1 MDGQFA
7 TLSCISERSFTNKK
21 KSLMG
26 CMQTRQCRI
35 VATVGP
41 ASSSPSMLRLIHDA
55 GVDVFRLN
63 MSHGRH
69 EKLTL
74 AHNALRRIEAETGIP
89 LAVFADLQGP
99 KIRTG
104 AFKGAGI
111 TLKYGASYKLKLDKE
126 TCEAGVIPIPHKE
139 LLDILQPGDILKLD
153 DGKLQ
158 VTISSR
164 KGDDIIAKA
173 DTPGELKDR
182 KGVNAPGRI
191 LPISALTEKDR
202 EDLAFALDLGVD
214 YVALS
219 FVQKPEDIDEAKA
232 LIRGRAGII
241 AKIEKPQAV
250 DFLDEIIEKA
260 DAIMVARGDL
270 GVECAPEDVPL
281 IQRRVIRACRRAGK
295 PVIVATHML
304 ESMIESIAPTRAEA
318 SDVSTAVYQ
327 GADAVMLSAETA
339 VGRHPPAAVAI
350 MDRIILATEKD
361 GESGSYKS
369 DRRDDEDYATGDA
382 MTLSARRIAE
392 VLHCRF
398 AVAYTKTGS
407 TARRLSRDRPHCPI
421 IAATPDAHIA
431 RNLALYWGVRPVV
444 TEDISHFHEMIEKAD
459 RLAVNNGGEDG
470 ERIIILAGY
479 PFGRPGKTNTLKI
492 SYIGDA

>member
-1 MDGQFA
+1 MRKRLA
-7 TLSCISERSFTNKK
+7 K
-21 KSLMG
+21 
-26 CMQTRQCRI
+26 I
-35 VATVGP
+35 VATIGP

-63 MSHGRH
+63 MSHGQH
-69 EKLTL
+69 EKL
-74 AHNALRRIEAETGIP
+74 ALTYDSIRRIEAETGTP

-104 AFKGAGI
+104 AFRDGAI
-111 TLKYGASYKLKLDKE
+111 TLRYGAEYKLAHAKE
-126 TCEAGVIPIPHKE
+126 TSEDDVIPIPHKE
-139 LLDILQPGDILKLD
+139 LLDILAAGDILKLD

-158 VTISSR
+158 ITVSSR
-164 KGDDIIAKA
+164 KGDKIIAKA

-182 KGVNAPGRI
+182 KGINVPGRV

-202 EDLAFALDLGVD
+202 EDLEFALNLGVD

-219 FVQKPEDIDEAKA
+219 FVQKPEDIDEAKS
-232 LIRGRAGII
+232 LIRGRTRII

-250 DFLDEIIEKA
+250 EHLDEIIDKS

-281 IQRRVIRACRRAGK
+281 IQRRIVRACRRAGK

-304 ESMIESIAPTRAEA
+304 ESMVESIAPTRAEA

-339 VGRHPPAAVAI
+339 VGRHPPTAVAI
-350 MDRIILATEKD
+350 MDRIIIATEKD
-361 GESGSYKS
+361 DESGSYKS
-369 DRRDDEDYATGDA
+369 DRRDDENYTTADA

-407 TARRLSRDRPHCPI
+407 TAARLSRDRPHCPV
-421 IAATPDAHIA
+421 IAATPDEAVA
-431 RNLALYWGVRPVV
+431 RDLALYWGVWPVV

-459 RLAVNNGGEDG
+459 RLAIDKGGDDG
-470 ERIIILAGY
+470 DRIIILAGY

-492 SYIGDA
+492 SRIGALES

>member
-1 MDGQFA
+1 
-7 TLSCISERSFTNKK
+7 
-21 KSLMG
+21 
-26 CMQTRQCRI
+26 
-35 VATVGP
+35 
-41 ASSSPSMLRLIHDA
+41 MLRLIHDA

-63 MSHGRH
+63 MSHGQH
-69 EKLTL
+69 EKL
-74 AHNALRRIEAETGIP
+74 ARVSEAIRRIESETGTP

-104 AFKGAGI
+104 AFADGQI
-111 TLKYGASYKLKLDKE
+111 TLKYGDEYKLSHAKE
-126 TCEAGVIPIPHKE
+126 TTEPGVIPIPHRE
-139 LLDILQPGDILKLD
+139 LLDILESGDILKLD

-158 VTISSR
+158 VTVSGR
-164 KGDDIIAKA
+164 DGDAITVKA

-182 KGVNAPGRI
+182 KGINVPGRA
-191 LPISALTEKDR
+191 LPISALTDKDR
-202 EDLAFALDLGVD
+202 EDLEFALSLGVD

-219 FVQKPEDIDEAKA
+219 FVQKPDDIDEAKA
-232 LIRGRAGII
+232 LINGRAGVI
-241 AKIEKPQAV
+241 AKIEKPLAV
-250 DFLDEIIEKA
+250 DHLDKIIEKA

-281 IQRRVIRACRRAGK
+281 IQRRIIRACRRAGK

-304 ESMIESIAPTRAEA
+304 ESMVESIAPTRAEA

-339 VGRHPPAAVAI
+339 VGRHPPTAVAI
-350 MDRIILATEKD
+350 MDRIIIATEKD
-361 GESGSYKS
+361 DESGSYKS
-369 DRRDDEDYATGDA
+369 DRRDDEDYTTADA

-407 TARRLSRDRPHCPI
+407 TARRLSRDRPHCPV
-421 IAATPDAHIA
+421 IAATPDPRVA
-431 RNLALYWGVRPVV
+431 RNLSLYWGVRPVV

-459 RLAVNNGGEDG
+459 RLAVDHGGKDG
-470 ERIIILAGY
+470 DRVIILAGY

-492 SYIGDA
+492 SRIGTLES

>member
-1 MDGQFA
+1 
-7 TLSCISERSFTNKK
+7 
-21 KSLMG
+21 
-26 CMQTRQCRI
+26 
-35 VATVGP
+35 
-41 ASSSPSMLRLIHDA
+41 MLRLIYEA
-55 GVDVFRLN
+55 GVDIFRLN
-63 MSHGRH
+63 MSHGQH
-69 EKLTL
+69 EKLRL
-74 AHNALRRIEAETGIP
+74 VAESIRRIEADTGAP

-104 AFKGAGI
+104 AFKDGGI
-111 TLKYGASYKLKLDKE
+111 ALKFGEEYALTLASE
-126 TCEAGVIPIPHKE
+126 TSDPGVIPIPHKE
-139 LLDILQPGDILKLD
+139 LLDILAPGDVLKLD

-158 VTISSR
+158 VTVSSR
-164 KGDDIIAKA
+164 EGDEITVKA

-182 KGVNAPGRI
+182 KGINVPGRA

-202 EDLAFALDLGVD
+202 EDLEFAMELGVD

-232 LIRGRAGII
+232 LIKDRAGII

-250 DFLDEIIEKA
+250 EHLDEIIDKS

-281 IQRRVIRACRRAGK
+281 IQRRIVRACRRAGK

-304 ESMIESIAPTRAEA
+304 ESMVESIAPTRAEA

-339 VGRHPPAAVAI
+339 VGRHPPTAVAI
-350 MDRIILATEKD
+350 MDRIIIATEAD
-361 GESGSYKS
+361 DESGSYKS
-369 DRRDDEDYATGDA
+369 DRHADEDYTTADA

-407 TARRLSRDRPHCPI
+407 TARRLSRDRPHCPV
-421 IAATPDAHIA
+421 IAATPDSDVA

-459 RLAVNNGGEDG
+459 RLALNHGGKDG

-492 SYIGDA
+492 SRIGAVSD

>member
-1 MDGQFA
+1 
-7 TLSCISERSFTNKK
+7 
-21 KSLMG
+21 
-26 CMQTRQCRI
+26 
-35 VATVGP
+35 
-41 ASSSPSMLRLIHDA
+41 MLRLIHDA

-63 MSHGRH
+63 MSHGQH
-69 EKLTL
+69 EKL
-74 AHNALRRIEAETGIP
+74 AQISKAIRRIETETGTP

-104 AFKGAGI
+104 AFKGGEI
-111 TLKYGASYKLKLDKE
+111 TLRYGAEYKLAHAGE
-126 TCEAGVIPIPHKE
+126 TNEAGVIPIPHKE
-139 LLDILQPGDILKLD
+139 LLDILEPGDMLKFD

-158 VTISSR
+158 VTVSAR
-164 KGDDIIAKA
+164 KGDAITVRA
-173 DTPGELKDR
+173 DTPGVLKDR
-182 KGVNAPGRI
+182 KGVNAPGRV
-191 LPISALTEKDR
+191 LPISALTDKDR
-202 EDLAFALDLGVD
+202 EDLEFALSLGVD

-219 FVQKPEDIDEAKA
+219 FVQKPEDIDEAKT

-250 DFLDEIIEKA
+250 DYLDEIIDKA

-281 IQRRVIRACRRAGK
+281 IQRRIIRACRRAGK

-304 ESMIESIAPTRAEA
+304 ESMVESIAPTRAEA

-339 VGRHPPAAVAI
+339 VGRHPPTAVAI
-350 MDRIILATEKD
+350 MDRIIVATEKD
-361 GESGSYKS
+361 DESGSYKS
-369 DRRDDEDYATGDA
+369 DRREDEDYTTADA

-392 VLHCRF
+392 VLHCRY

-407 TARRLSRDRPHCPI
+407 TARRLSRDRPHCPVV
-421 IAATPDAHIA
+421 AATPDERVA

-459 RLAVNNGGEDG
+459 RLAVDHGGEDG
-470 ERIIILAGY
+470 DRIIILAGY

-492 SYIGDA
+492 SRIGALES

>member
-1 MDGQFA
+1 MRKR
-7 TLSCISERSFTNKK
+7 LCK
-21 KSLMG
+21 
-26 CMQTRQCRI
+26 I
-35 VATVGP
+35 VATIGP
-41 ASSSPSMLRLIHDA
+41 ASSSPSMLRLVYDA
-55 GVDVFRLN
+55 GVDIFRLN
-63 MSHGRH
+63 MSHGQH

-74 AHNALRRIEAETGIP
+74 VAESIRRIEKETGTPI
-89 LAVFADLQGP
+89 AVFADLQGP

-104 AFKGAGI
+104 AFKDGKI
-111 TLKYGASYKLKLDKE
+111 TLTYGQEYALQHANE
-126 TCEAGVIPIPHKE
+126 TADAGVIPIPHKE
-139 LLDILQPGDILKLD
+139 LLDVLEPGDILKLD

-158 VTISSR
+158 ATVSTR
-164 KGDDIIAKA
+164 KGDQIIVKA
-173 DTPGELKDR
+173 DTPGDLKDR
-182 KGVNAPGRI
+182 KGINLPGRA

-202 EDLAFALDLGVD
+202 EDLEFALELGVD

-232 LIRGRAGII
+232 LINGRAGVI

-250 DFLDEIIEKA
+250 EHLNEIIDKA

-281 IQRRVIRACRRAGK
+281 IQRRIVRACRRAGK

-304 ESMIESIAPTRAEA
+304 ESMVESIAPTRAEA

-339 VGRHPPAAVAI
+339 VGRHPPTAVAI
-350 MDRIILATEKD
+350 MDRIIAATEAD
-361 GESGSYKS
+361 DESGSYKS
-369 DRRDDEDYATGDA
+369 DRRDDEDYETADA

-407 TARRLSRDRPHCPI
+407 TARRLSRDRPHCPV
-421 IAATPDAHIA
+421 IAATPDEKVA

-459 RLAVNNGGEDG
+459 RLAKDHGGEDG
-470 ERIIILAGY
+470 DRIIILAGY

-492 SYIGDA
+492 SRIGAID